1 MEKTFTVIDIIIV
14 NYNSTDY
21 LLKCLGSVYESL
33 ESISANVFVQDNG
46 SKDGVDRISDLFPKV
61 TLVKNGRNIGFAS
74 AVNKVLRQC
83 SAQYVVLLNPDAF
96 ILKGFFGSI
105 LQYLKDNPDIGIL
118 GPKILDDDGKIQ
130 GSARSFP
137 TPLTAF
143 FGRKSLITKLFPNN
157 PFTRSN
163 VLTTLSDGKTP
174 MEVDWVSG
182 ACMVINKNAID
193 KVGLLDERFFIY
205 WEDAD
210 WCRRM
215 WEAGL
220 KVVYFPQ
227 SCVIHHVGISSDQ
240 LFLRSL
246 FEFHKSVYHLFE
258 KYNKPSFQII
268 RFLVIN
274 GLFLRFCFVVAS
286 SGVAIWIKK
295 YQTFGKP
302 ETNRILRPIKKR
314 IKIMRMIARLNI
326 GGPAIHVFLLSR
338 GLDTKKFE
346 STLITGIISP
356 QEGDMSYLFDSVDMT
371 PTVIPELQREISVWM
386 DLKTIGKMF
395 RALLHEKPDIV
406 HTHTAKAGTSARLA
420 ALLYNLINKKNVRVV
435 HTFHGHIFE
444 GYFSKG
450 ISLFFIWIERL
461 LATMTDVVIVISE
474 TQKIDLVKKY
484 HIAPAD
490 KIQTIELGFDLKP
503 FLTCSSLKGRFKTDL
518 GVKND
523 TVLIGIIGRLVP
535 IKHHIMFFKAAKAY
549 LQMNPELDTKFVVVG
564 DGELREELRSYCQ
577 TQGLLAHVVFCG
589 WLKDISYVY
598 ADLSI
603 LALTSLNEGT
613 PVSIIEAMAASVPV
627 VATNAGGVKDLVGSR
642 NDFLSSNGF
651 MVCERGILCIKND
664 SIGFAKGMKYLLQ
677 SPAHEKQERLK
688 QARSFVEQRYSQ
700 QRLLNDIESLYTEL
714 MNDTMSR

>member
-46 SKDGVDRISDLFPKV
+46 SKDGVDRINDLFPKV

-74 AVNKVLRQC
+74 AVNKALRQC
-83 SAQYVVLLNPDAF
+83 SAQYVVLLNPDS
-96 ILKGFFGSI
+96 IVLKGFFGSI

-240 LFLRSL
+240 LLLRSL
-246 FEFHKSVYHLFE
+246 FEFHKSVYLLFE
-258 KYNKPSFQII
+258 KYNKSSSQII

-274 GLFLRFCFVVAS
+274 GLFFRFCFVVAS
-286 SGVAIWIKK
+286 SGVSIWIKK

-302 ETNRILRPIKKR
+302 ETKRVLRPIKKR
-314 IKIMRMIARLNI
+314 IKILRMIARLNI

-338 GLDTKKFE
+338 GLNTEKFE

-356 QEGDMSYLFDSVDMT
+356 QEGDMSYLFDSVDLT

-395 RALLHEKPDIV
+395 RALLYEKPDIV

-420 ALLYNLINKKNVRVV
+420 ALMFNLINKKNVRVV

-474 TQKIDLVKKY
+474 TQKIDLAKKY

-490 KIQTIELGFDLKP
+490 KIRTIELGFDLKP

-577 TQGLLAHVVFCG
+577 TQGLLTHVIFCG

-627 VATNAGGVKDLVGSR
+627 VATDAGGVKDLVGSR
-642 NDFLSSNGF
+642 NDFQSSNGY
-651 MVCERGILCIKND
+651 MVCERGILCMKND
-664 SIGFAKGMKYLLQ
+664 SIGFAKGIKYLLQ
-677 SPAHEKQERLK
+677 SPAHEKQDRLK

-714 MNDTMSR
+714 MSDTMSR